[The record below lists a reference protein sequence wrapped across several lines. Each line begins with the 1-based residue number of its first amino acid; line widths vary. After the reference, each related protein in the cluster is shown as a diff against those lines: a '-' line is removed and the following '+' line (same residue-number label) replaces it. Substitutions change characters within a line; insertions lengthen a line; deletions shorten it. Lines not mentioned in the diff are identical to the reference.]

1 MHQDRISD
9 LSGGETGETLTVPTD
24 GLRWKA
30 EAFVDKWN
38 EDKTQY
44 VQRETG
50 VYAPAA
56 AEFIRL
62 GVDPDDQAYCA
73 DNLVVTAGLNRV
85 GDLIIAAGGQAP
97 TNTSA
102 RIGAGN
108 GAGTAA
114 VGDTDLSAAAG
125 SANRWFQIMDATFPS
140 RAGAVLSFKSTFGTA
155 DGNFAWNEWG
165 IDIGTPTVTSG
176 ATVNATLL
184 NHKTSAALGTK
195 ASGATWA
202 FTVTI
207 TLS

>member
-1 MHQDRISD
+1 M
-9 LSGGETGETLTVPTD
+9 TND
-24 GLRWKA
+24 GIKWKA

-38 EDKTQY
+38 DPDKVRF
-44 VQRETG
+44 VQSATG
-50 VYAPAA
+50 LIQPVAA
-56 AEFIRL
+56 DFLRL
-62 GVDPDDQAYCA
+62 GVKPDDSAYCE
-73 DNLVVTAGLNRV
+73 DNLVTTAGLARV

-114 VGDTDLSAAAG
+114 VGDTDLSATAG

-155 DGNFAWNEWG
+155 DGNFTWNEWG